1 MIIIFIHITH
11 NNFLVP
17 APMLTS
23 VTSNPAS
30 PIRPIGS
37 AVTLIC
43 TVVLSPAVDVP
54 VTINIHLNDPV
65 GSPLIT
71 TTPSVSGSNY
81 TSIATV
87 NSFGREDSGL
97 YMCRVSIS
105 STLPFIRNSNPKSVA
120 SKVTVGETIMFGS
133 LACMQIM
140 DKLLS
145 KGWFPNTVTCCHEII
160 LECYI
165 NVIGH

>member
-1 MIIIFIHITH
+1 MS
-11 NNFLVP
+11 
-17 APMLTS
+17 TS

-54 VTINIHLNDPV
+54 VAVNIHLSDPT

-81 TSIATV
+81 TSIAMV

-97 YMCRVSIS
+97 YTCRVSIS

-120 SKVTVGETIMFGS
+120 SKVTIGEFWCLISIKWVYIMRT
-133 LACMQIM
+133 ACSFQI
-140 DKLLS
+140 L
-145 KGWFPNTVTCCHEII
+145 
-160 LECYI
+160 
-165 NVIGH
+165 

>member
-1 MIIIFIHITH
+1 MS
-11 NNFLVP
+11 
-17 APMLTS
+17 TS
-23 VTSNPAS
+23 ITSNPAS

-54 VTINIHLNDPV
+54 VTVNIHLNDPV

-81 TSIATV
+81 TSTAMV
-87 NSFGREDSGL
+87 NSFRREDSGL

-120 SKVTVGETIMFGS
+120 SKVTIGEFWCLISIKWVYIMRT
-133 LACMQIM
+133 ACSFQI
-140 DKLLS
+140 L
-145 KGWFPNTVTCCHEII
+145 
-160 LECYI
+160 
-165 NVIGH
+165 